1 MTRINVVVIYFNN
14 NDEEVVHYFEL
25 MHFNNKRNQNGSQ
38 CRELSALFKGAV
50 YNYHFLEAHIY

>member
-1 MTRINVVVIYFNN
+1 MIYFNN
-14 NDEEVVHYFEL
+14 NDAEVVHYFEL

-50 YNYHFLEAHIY
+50 YNYHFLEEIGRAHV